1 MLFTF
6 LIVAMLPSG
15 HAQFPAN
22 NEWEFGWDT
31 EVEPSYDLELDGEKW
46 EIEDT
51 LVFFV
56 DNPRINDLTLSIT
69 VEFDDD
75 VDFIETTFEESI
87 TVSSQSNETFSIEL
101 STSDVEKVRS
111 HSPNDKITLVVTA
124 EESTAGTPGTS
135 KEIDANL
142 NVPRYHKL
150 MPEVTLLAS
159 SVDAGTWI
167 EETLILRNMGNSV
180 DAASK
185 IEANIRSCP
194 LLEIE
199 GLEDGENTQIQ
210 PTDVNGNLPAEVQFR
225 IAPSTAHSSKTC
237 EVTLIVTSEGNG
249 LQRSVSFTIDV
260 DESGGS
266 QDSNTGD
273 TGSSSSNSGSDSDA
287 SSALPTLGPQT
298 VIILLGIIALLH
310 RKRLDVCWLGPFL
323 IVLIS

>member
-1 MLFTF
+1 MKQIAWMLFTF

-310 RKRLDVCWLGPFL
+310 RKRLDVC
-323 IVLIS
+323 

>member
-1 MLFTF
+1 MKQIAWMLFTL
-6 LIVAMLPSG
+6 LIVAMLPSA

-199 GLEDGENTQIQ
+199 GLEGGEDTQIQ

-249 LQRSVSFTIDV
+249 LERSVSFTIDV

-273 TGSSSSNSGSDSDA
+273 TGSSSSNSGSDSDG
-287 SSALPTLGPQT
+287 SSALPALGPQT
-298 VIILLGIIALLH
+298 VIILLGIIALLQ
-310 RKRLDVCWLGPFL
+310 RNRLDVC
-323 IVLIS
+323 

>member
-1 MLFTF
+1 MKQIAWMLFTL
-6 LIVAMLPSG
+6 LIVAMLPSA

-199 GLEDGENTQIQ
+199 GLEGGEDTQIQ

-249 LQRSVSFTIDV
+249 LERSVSFTIDV

-266 QDSNTGD
+266 QDSDTGD
-273 TGSSSSNSGSDSDA
+273 TGSSSSNSGSDSDG
-287 SSALPTLGPQT
+287 SSALPALGPQT
-298 VIILLGIIALLH
+298 VIILLGIIALLQ
-310 RKRLDVCWLGPFL
+310 RNRLDVC
-323 IVLIS
+323 

>member
-1 MLFTF
+1 MRQTSWLLLTVFLLGLFP
-6 LIVAMLPSG
+6 IG
-15 HAQFPAN
+15 QAQFPPN

-31 EVEPSYDLELDGEKW
+31 EVEPSYDLGLDGEKW

-56 DNPRINDLTLSIT
+56 DNPRINDLSLTIT
-69 VEFDDD
+69 VEFDND
-75 VDFIETTFEESI
+75 VDFIDTTYEETI
-87 TVSSQSNETFSIEL
+87 TVGSQSNETFTIEL
-101 STSDVEKVRS
+101 SSTDPDGVRS
-111 HSPNDKITLVVTA
+111 HSPSERISMVVTA
-124 EESTAGTPGTS
+124 EESNAGTPGTS

-142 NVPRYHKL
+142 NIPRYHKL
-150 MPEVTLLAS
+150 IPEVTLVAN

-199 GLEDGENTQIQ
+199 GLEEGEDTQIQ

-237 EVTLIVTSEGNG
+237 EITLIVKSEGNG
-249 LQRSVSFTIDV
+249 LERSVSFTIDV
-260 DESGGS
+260 DESGGN
-266 QDSNTGD
+266 QDTNSGD
-273 TGSSSSNSGSDSDA
+273 TGSSSSNSGSDSDG
-287 SSALPTLGPQT
+287 SSALPTVGTQT
-298 VIILLGIIALLH
+298 LIILLGFVALFQ
-310 RKRLDVCWLGPFL
+310 RKRLDVY
-323 IVLIS
+323 

>member
-1 MLFTF
+1 MKQIAWMLFTL
-6 LIVAMLPSG
+6 LIVAMLPSA

-199 GLEDGENTQIQ
+199 GLEGGEDTQIQ

-249 LQRSVSFTIDV
+249 LERSVSFTIDV

-266 QDSNTGD
+266 QDSDTGD
-273 TGSSSSNSGSDSDA
+273 TGSSSSNSGSDSGG
-287 SSALPTLGPQT
+287 SSALPALGPQT
-298 VIILLGIIALLH
+298 VIILLGIIALLQ
-310 RKRLDVCWLGPFL
+310 RNRLDVC
-323 IVLIS
+323 

>member
-1 MLFTF
+1 MKQIAWIFFTL

-31 EVEPSYDLELDGEKW
+31 EVEPSYDLSLDGEKW
-46 EIEDT
+46 KFEDT
-51 LVFFV
+51 LVFFI
-56 DNPRINDLTLSIT
+56 DNPRINDITLSIT

-75 VDFIETTFEESI
+75 IEFIDTYYDESI
-87 TVSSQSNETFSIEL
+87 TVSSQSNETFSIVL
-101 STSDVEKVRS
+101 SDSDSKILRS
-111 HSPNDKITLVVTA
+111 HSPSDKITIVVTA
-124 EESTAGTPGTS
+124 EESAAGTPGTS

-150 MPEVTLLAS
+150 IPEVTLAAT

-199 GLEDGENTQIQ
+199 GLEEGEDTQIQ

-249 LQRSVSFTIDV
+249 LERSVSFEIDV

-266 QDSNTGD
+266 QDSNSGD
-273 TGSSSSNSGSDSDA
+273 TGSSSSNSGSDSDG
-287 SSALPTLGPQT
+287 SSALPTLGSQT

-310 RKRLDVCWLGPFL
+310 RNRLDVC
-323 IVLIS
+323 